1 MRTIFF
7 MNVIIIINT
16 ILIYLLSS
24 CEDYIFHALRFF
36 KRHQFQYGCVV
47 NIFHRFDFKKH
58 HLQYG
63 CKVFIA
69 IRVMLSRTRPESN
82 LYENLNFPQQK
93 INLIFL

>member
-36 KRHQFQYGCVV
+36 KRHQFQYDCVV
-47 NIFHRFDFKKH
+47 NIFHRFDFKKTSPSIWLCYSGH
-58 HLQYG
+58 AQSD
-63 CKVFIA
+63 KTRVKFI
-69 IRVMLSRTRPESN
+69 
-82 LYENLNFPQQK
+82 
-93 INLIFL
+93 

>member
-24 CEDYIFHALRFF
+24 CEDYISMHLDFLKGINFNMVVWSIFF
-36 KRHQFQYGCVV
+36 
-47 NIFHRFDFKKH
+47 IDLILKKH

>member
-1 MRTIFF
+1 MRTTFFMHLDFLKGINFNMVVWSIFF
-7 MNVIIIINT
+7 IDL
-16 ILIYLLSS
+16 IL
-24 CEDYIFHALRFF
+24 
-36 KRHQFQYGCVV
+36 
-47 NIFHRFDFKKH
+47 KKH

-82 LYENLNFPQQK
+82 LYENLNFSQQK